1 MHEIDSGFRL
11 DGRLIPWGTTMAS
24 AAADAGIA
32 FADDGRV
39 AYTRL
44 RARCPRAYGFDT
56 LAAEMGG
63 FGGDRPVTSLAY
75 ELALPGDGSMDAARW
90 IDPIRHACGVP
101 ERDET
106 EEIAA
111 GDAYASSRVRR
122 YAHWQAGEASIGI
135 SIYGAPRSGPEGR
148 SAGTLWLSW
157 PHAKAAIP
165 YLPPWRSACAALAVS
180 ARGARDLRAFT
191 VQMKPSAMHLGSGRN
206 AAHNRACELALT
218 APDVLDTP
226 LGIATRLKPDQFAFW
241 RNPDQKLACLST
253 RFDSRIWDE
262 GSAVEVTH
270 QVTRPA
276 KGGGMA
282 GLHLGRL
289 SIYDFFGS
297 RAIAEAA
304 DALAQM
310 TGVTV
315 KRVEDYDC

>member
-32 FADDGRV
+32 FAGDGSV

-44 RARCPRAYGFDT
+44 RARCSRAYGFDT

-75 ELALPGDGSMDAARW
+75 ELALPGDGSTDAERW
-90 IDPIRHACGVP
+90 IDPVCHAFGAP
-101 ERDET
+101 GRDET
-106 EEIAA
+106 EDIPA
-111 GDAYASSRVRR
+111 GDAHASSRVRR
-122 YAHWQAGEASIGI
+122 YAHWQSGEASLGI
-135 SIYGAPRSGPEGR
+135 SIYGAPRAVSEGR

-165 YLPPWRSACAALAVS
+165 YLPSWRSACAALAVS
-180 ARGARDLRAFT
+180 ARGAQDLRLFT
-191 VQMKPSAMHLGSGRN
+191 VQVPPNAMHLGTGRN

-226 LGIATRLKPDQFAFW
+226 LDIATRLKPDQFAIW
-241 RNPDQKLACLST
+241 RNPEQKLACLST

-262 GSAVEVTH
+262 GSAVEVIH
-270 QVTRPA
+270 QVTKPA

-289 SIYDFFGS
+289 SVYDFYGS
-297 RAIAEAA
+297 RAIDDAA
-304 DALAQM
+304 AALARM
-310 TGVTV
+310 RGVAV
-315 KRVEDYDC
+315 RRVEDYDC

>member
-32 FADDGRV
+32 FSGDGRV

-44 RARCPRAYGFDT
+44 RARCSRAYGFDT

-75 ELALPGDGSMDAARW
+75 ELALPGDGSMEPDQW
-90 IDPIRHACGVP
+90 IGPARHAFGAP

-106 EEIAA
+106 EDIAA
-111 GDAYASSRVRR
+111 GDAHASSRVRR
-122 YAHWQAGEASIGI
+122 YADWQAGEASIGV
-135 SIYGAPRSGPEGR
+135 SIYGAPRAVPEGR

-157 PHAKAAIP
+157 PHVKAAIP
-165 YLPPWRSACAALAVS
+165 YLPSWRSACAALAVS
-180 ARGARDLRAFT
+180 ARGARDLHVFT
-191 VQMKPSAMHLGSGRN
+191 VQMPPNAMHLGAGRN

-226 LGIATRLKPDQFAFW
+226 LDIATKLKPDQFALW

-262 GSAVEVTH
+262 GTAVEVTH
-270 QVTRPA
+270 QVTKPA

-289 SIYDFFGS
+289 SVYDFYGS
-297 RAIAEAA
+297 RVIDEAA
-304 DALAQM
+304 AALAQM
-310 TGVTV
+310 PGVTV
-315 KRVEDYDC
+315 RRVEDHDC